1 MKKYVAALLTA
12 LLLLCTALSAGAV
25 GPALTTTEAYCI
37 IDADTGLVLAQQN
50 MNEEL
55 HPASITKVMTLGL
68 ACQKAQGNWD
78 GVKLTVSHEDVYSLA
93 GTDSSHI
100 ALREGEEVPLQDALY
115 GTMIASANDGANLLA
130 EYFGGGT
137 IVAAMNAQVQALGL
151 EHTHFANPHGIS
163 GDDHYTSCYDMAQ
176 ILRWALTQPGFETI
190 FTRLEMYT
198 MAPTNVQPVTRYFS
212 QQDKMRLSYSRYYIP
227 AIRGS
232 KIGYTNIARYSY
244 VCLAEQN
251 GVRLICVTMQSE
263 MKTDKYNDVRTLL
276 DYAFARYTG
285 YTDLP
290 SQGLTGEVEVVGGG
304 GALGKVT
311 VTDPGVRLLLADG
324 VTAGDVSVSLELP
337 ERYVLGTSPEVY
349 AVYTVNGGDKQESTS
364 ARVPAVLTGLDALL
378 EANVGRE
385 LDTASDVK
393 PARTAGMLIVL
404 SLVCTAAAAGATL
417 CVMRV
422 MRLRK
427 TKNRAKAAK
436 GFSIYNKITKN
447 DKTKQRGK

>member
-1 MKKYVAALLTA
+1 MKKYIAALLTA

-25 GPALTTTEAYCI
+25 GPALTTTKAYCI

-137 IVAAMNAQVQALGL
+137 IEGGVAAMNAQVQALGL

-337 ERYVLGTSPEVY
+337 ER
-349 AVYTVNGGDKQESTS
+349 
-364 ARVPAVLTGLDALL
+364 
-378 EANVGRE
+378 
-385 LDTASDVK
+385 
-393 PARTAGMLIVL
+393 
-404 SLVCTAAAAGATL
+404 
-417 CVMRV
+417 
-422 MRLRK
+422 
-427 TKNRAKAAK
+427 
-436 GFSIYNKITKN
+436 
-447 DKTKQRGK
+447 

>member
-1 MKKYVAALLTA
+1 MKKYIAALLTA

-130 EYFGGGT
+130 EYFGGT
-137 IVAAMNAQVQALGL
+137 IEGGVAAMNAQVQALGL

-304 GALGKVT
+304 GTLGKVT

-324 VTAGDVSVSLELP
+324 VTAGDVSASLELP

-364 ARVPAVLTGLDALL
+364 VRVPAVLTGLDALL
-378 EANVGRE
+378 EANAGRE

-393 PARTAGMLIVL
+393 PARTAGMLIAI
-404 SLVCTAAAAGATL
+404 SLACTAAAAGATL

-427 TKNRAKAAK
+427 TK
-436 GFSIYNKITKN
+436 
-447 DKTKQRGK
+447 KQKPSQH